1 MSTENRF
8 NPETTGTGEAFDW
21 ETRLAELEKQGIV
34 SGGGGSLLESL
45 KKMPQLP
52 PGALERFLEREYQG
66 FPKRDA
72 QDSEQD
78 DERDGE
84 QE

>member
-1 MSTENRF
+1 MTTENQHE
-8 NPETTGTGEAFDW
+8 PETTATGEAFDW

-34 SGGGGSLLESL
+34 SRSHGSLLESL

-66 FPKRDA
+66 FPKKDA

-78 DERDGE
+78 DEQGGD

>member
-1 MSTENRF
+1 MSAENRF

-34 SGGGGSLLESL
+34 ARSTGPLENL
-45 KKMPQLP
+45 WKMPQLP
-52 PGALERFLEREYQG
+52 PGALERFLEREYWG
-66 FPKRDA
+66 FPKKDEK
-72 QDSEQD
+72 DGEQ
-78 DERDGE
+78 DGE